1 VASPS
6 DPTPQTDPPH
16 TDTDTDPVEK
26 AQLITTLVS
35 CLNNMAACHL
45 SMKEYAKAKDL
56 CVRVLELEP
65 ENVKSLIRASK
76 ASLSL
81 HEYEES
87 AVCLK
92 LVSGVV

>member
-1 VASPS
+1 
-6 DPTPQTDPPH
+6 
-16 TDTDTDPVEK
+16 
-26 AQLITTLVS
+26 
-35 CLNNMAACHL
+35 
-45 SMKEYAKAKDL
+45 MKEYAKVKDL

-76 ASLSL
+76 ASLAL